1 MESWDVQAAK
11 ESSSRRGARQ
21 VRRIGSQRS
30 LTTRPPRKWPQGWP
44 CQKPQEE
51 NCRPAQRMVSPAWAQ
66 EVIEIVVR
74 SIRSRFGDGIIGL
87 GHKGIRFRGT
97 GGASVQDARPA

>member
-1 MESWDVQAAK
+1 
-11 ESSSRRGARQ
+11 
-21 VRRIGSQRS
+21 
-30 LTTRPPRKWPQGWP
+30 
-44 CQKPQEE
+44 
-51 NCRPAQRMVSPAWAQ
+51 MVSPAWAQ